1 MRTLVVGLVVV
12 VVLALAAWF
21 VFVPRPPSPGGPSA
35 VGQAELVL
43 RDALGRSIPVTVWYP
58 AAGRGNGGTPVA
70 NAPLDARTPAPLVL
84 YSPGWGV
91 TRMQSRIQVENL
103 ASHGFVVVGCDDLA
117 SEPTADP
124 DQRANLDVSSDAAT
138 AATIERAGRHV
149 VRQAGRLLAV
159 LDALEA
165 GQSTLLAGRLDLTRV
180 GVLGY
185 SIGGGAGLTAALMDA
200 RIVAV
205 FNLDGGIFGP
215 PTTQIG
221 SEAYFLLSSREAF
234 PSESELNSP
243 DPSIRNYALVSALDL
258 PRNKRRMER
267 ATSYWAQL
275 PQAEHADLSDDLFV
289 FSVNN
294 LHRTNFERSNMNEAI
309 QKFEVAFFRK
319 ILLGKEKSLLEAV
332 GRSDQTVRWI
342 NPTSAPAGAAN
353 ARQ

>member
-12 VVLALAAWF
+12 GCLALAGWF
-21 VFVPRPPSPGGPSA
+21 VFVPRPPSPTGSNAIGR
-35 VGQAELVL
+35 AELVFQ
-43 RDALGRSIPVTVWYP
+43 DSLGRPIPVTVWYP
-58 AAGRGNGGTPVA
+58 TAGGNGGEPA
-70 NAPLDARTPAPLVL
+70 MNAPLDARSPAPLVL
-84 YSPGWGV
+84 YSPGWGT
-91 TRMQSRIQVENL
+91 TRTQSRSQMENL

-165 GQSTLLAGRLDLTRV
+165 GQSSLLAGRLDLARV

-185 SIGGGAGLTAALMDA
+185 SIGGGSGLAAALMDA

-215 PTTQIG
+215 PTTRIG

-234 PSESELNSP
+234 PSESELTSP
-243 DPSIRNYALVSALDL
+243 DASIRNYALVSALDL

-267 ATSYWAQL
+267 PDNYWAQL

-289 FSVNN
+289 FSVTN
-294 LHRTNFERSNMNEAI
+294 LHRTNFERSNMTTAI
-309 QKFEVAFFRK
+309 QTFEVAFFRK
-319 ILLGKEKSLLEAV
+319 VLLGEQDSLLGVV
-332 GRSDQTVRWI
+332 GQSDQTVRWI
-342 NPTSAPAGAAN
+342 SPTSESAGATR

>member
-185 SIGGGAGLTAALMDA
+185 LRGTYRHLGHVLHLADA
-200 RIVAV
+200 PDDCA
-205 FNLDGGIFGP
+205 DK
-215 PTTQIG
+215 PTLRPGQHFHH
-221 SEAYFLLSSREAF
+221 YRK
-234 PSESELNSP
+234 
-243 DPSIRNYALVSALDL
+243 VSDTDAMKLQYS
-258 PRNKRRMER
+258 K
-267 ATSYWAQL
+267 
-275 PQAEHADLSDDLFV
+275 
-289 FSVNN
+289 
-294 LHRTNFERSNMNEAI
+294 
-309 QKFEVAFFRK
+309 
-319 ILLGKEKSLLEAV
+319 
-332 GRSDQTVRWI
+332 
-342 NPTSAPAGAAN
+342 
-353 ARQ
+353 